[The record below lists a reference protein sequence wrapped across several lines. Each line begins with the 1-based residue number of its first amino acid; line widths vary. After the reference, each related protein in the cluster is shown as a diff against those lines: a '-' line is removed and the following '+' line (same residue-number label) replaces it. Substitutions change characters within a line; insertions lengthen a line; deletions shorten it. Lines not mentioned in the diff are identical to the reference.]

1 MTNDAS
7 GVMPKGAAKAP
18 TFLGHPRG
26 LLYLFSTELW
36 ERFAYYGMIAI
47 LVLYM
52 QNYLFTP
59 GRAEH
64 VLGYGVVKS
73 GLEFFFGP
81 LTPQAMASLIYGIYG
96 FLTYAAP
103 FFGGIVADN
112 LLGQR
117 KAVLFGAILLSAGYF
132 ALSFEALFF
141 VGFPLVF
148 LGNGLFKPNISTQVG
163 NMYKPGDL
171 MRDRAFSIFYVGI
184 NIGGILGPFI
194 CGYLGE
200 DVGWRYGFIAAGI
213 GLIGGLLIYM
223 RGLPKLPSDALTTA
237 RQTKAVHAPFGP
249 AEWAA
254 VKALGVIT
262 FFNIFFWASWYLQFN
277 IMNTWA
283 DKFTDRVVPFSPIG
297 FAFDVPVFGW
307 HISLYTPE
315 VIPTTWFQMINGF
328 FILGLTPFVAG
339 LWARQAR
346 TGREP
351 TTASK
356 MAIGCVVLGL
366 SFVFM
371 LLPVASLGPTMKVSS
386 WWLVAFYAI
395 YTVGEL
401 YVSPIGLALVTKV
414 APARIVS
421 MMMGVLLFSYAV
433 GNFIAGLIGSLWEKL
448 GMHAFFIVAA
458 IIPIAAGLAI
468 WAISKP
474 LRPILER
481 KHVPE
486 ALTPGVA

>member
-1 MTNDAS
+1 MTAQTK
-7 GVMPKGAAKAP
+7 PA

-52 QNYLFTP
+52 QNHLFTP

-64 VLGYGVVKS
+64 VLGYGAIKAM
-73 GLEFFFGP
+73 LELLTGP

-103 FFGGIVADN
+103 FFGGIVADR

-163 NMYKPGDL
+163 NLYAPGDL

-200 DVGWRYGFIAAGI
+200 DVGWRYGFMAAGTGLII
-213 GLIGGLLIYM
+213 GLMIYLY
-223 RGLPKLPSDALTTA
+223 GLPKLPSDALTKA
-237 RQTKAVHAPFGP
+237 RASQVVPAPFGP
-249 AEWAA
+249 GEWAA
-254 VKALGVIT
+254 IRALGVIT

-277 IMNTWA
+277 IMTTWA
-283 DKFTDRVVPFSPIG
+283 DQFTDRAVPFHPIG
-297 FAFDVPVFGW
+297 FSFDMFGH
-307 HISLYTPE
+307 HIGLYTPE

-328 FILGLTPFVAG
+328 FILGLTPFVAA
-339 LWARQAR
+339 LWARQAKA
-346 TGREP
+346 GREP
-351 TTASK
+351 TTATK
-356 MAIGCVVLGL
+356 MAIGCILLGL

-371 LLPVASLGPTMKVSS
+371 LLPVASLGPSMKVSS

-395 YTVGEL
+395 YTAGEL

-414 APARIVS
+414 APARVVS

-433 GNFIAGLIGSLWEKL
+433 GNFIAGYIGSLWEKL
-448 GMHAFFIVAA
+448 GMHTFFILAA
-458 IIPIAAGLAI
+458 MIPIAAGLAI

-474 LRPILER
+474 LRSVLER